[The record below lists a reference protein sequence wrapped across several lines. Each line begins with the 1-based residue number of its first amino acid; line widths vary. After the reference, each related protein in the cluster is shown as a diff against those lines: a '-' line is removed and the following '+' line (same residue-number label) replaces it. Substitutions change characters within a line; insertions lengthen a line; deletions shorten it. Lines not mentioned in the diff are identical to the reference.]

1 MHVHAMT
8 RQGSLVPYRA
18 YTLPQRY
25 TYPLDPQRLAA
36 LEAPRGM
43 LTVRL
48 VEAKDVPRMDLLGK
62 TDCFC
67 KCAAW
72 PQTLTF
78 TQDAHALPA
87 CGLHVTIFGTL
98 SLAKMA
104 EYLALV
110 AEPTIQSLI

>member
-1 MHVHAMT
+1 MHVPSA
-8 RQGSLVPYRA
+8 RQGSRMPNRA

-48 VEAKDVPRMDLLGK
+48 VEAKDVPRMDILGK

-72 PQTLTF
+72 PRPWDSHGML
-78 TQDAHALPA
+78 
-87 CGLHVTIFGTL
+87 TL
-98 SLAKMA
+98 SL
-104 EYLALV
+104 LAVSMLH
-110 AEPTIQSLI
+110 TLIH

>member
-1 MHVHAMT
+1 M
-8 RQGSLVPYRA
+8 PNRA

-67 KCAAW
+67 KCAFGLGPW
-72 PQTLTF
+72 HLH
-78 TQDAHALPA
+78 DAHAFPA
-87 CGLHVTIFGTL
+87 CGLSVSQDRYI
-98 SLAKMA
+98 
-104 EYLALV
+104 
-110 AEPTIQSLI
+110 

>member
-1 MHVHAMT
+1 M
-8 RQGSLVPYRA
+8 RNRA

-72 PQTLTF
+72 PQTLGF
-78 TQDAHALPA
+78 
-87 CGLHVTIFGTL
+87 
-98 SLAKMA
+98 
-104 EYLALV
+104 
-110 AEPTIQSLI
+110 

>member
-1 MHVHAMT
+1 MP
-8 RQGSLVPYRA
+8 SRA

-48 VEAKDVPRMDLLGK
+48 VEAKDVPRMDTLGK

-67 KCAAW
+67 KCAALVR
-72 PQTLTF
+72 PVVSSR
-78 TQDAHALPA
+78 DVRASPA
-87 CGLHVTIFGTL
+87 RGLHVTHLDTW
-98 SLAKMA
+98 SL
-104 EYLALV
+104 
-110 AEPTIQSLI
+110 